1 MAWHAEACTGLDRA
15 QQAVCPTFWSSLL
28 AGVVVLLGSAW
39 DKDEVHGTTSQ
50 LLLPQ
55 TPARPSLYPW
65 SWMGWSAPRAP
76 PTVSRRPSSRR
87 LFLPSTTSGVSWRAQ
102 LQGQVTQD
110 AAGVGTHVCLR

>member
-55 TPARPSLYPW
+55 TPARLLLWQWPSKCGP
-65 SWMGWSAPRAP
+65 GTA
-76 PTVSRRPSSRR
+76 VS
-87 LFLPSTTSGVSWRAQ
+87 
-102 LQGQVTQD
+102 
-110 AAGVGTHVCLR
+110 THENLLAMQILGLLLREKL